1 MSYNVSMYD
10 LQISAILFVNLSEK
24 NGVEYRGAN
33 REIFLLLIVEYS
45 FRDPCGIVTY
55 FGKK

>member
-1 MSYNVSMYD
+1 MTIQRKYVS
-10 LQISAILFVNLSEK
+10 LTNISNIIRKPIRNK
-24 NGVEYRGAN
+24 MVEYQEAN

-45 FRDPCGIVTY
+45 FRHPCGIVTY